1 MAVQSANDENAPA
14 KDKAVGVAA
23 VVATTGA
30 IGACILCCTLPV
42 AFPAA
47 ALALLGGGV
56 ALLGVAHKAMTL
68 LGLAAVLAAWGWVWF
83 QSRRSGKRPA
93 RLTLRHMALATALLA
108 LALAWP
114 LVERP
119 LLALI
124 G

>member
-1 MAVQSANDENAPA
+1 MAVRSGERPA
-14 KDKAVGVAA
+14 REGKAAGITA
-23 VVATTGA
+23 VLATTGA
-30 IGACILCCTLPV
+30 VGACMLCCTLPV

-56 ALLGVAHKAMTL
+56 AFLGLVHKAMTL
-68 LGLAAVLAAWGWVWF
+68 IGLVAVLAAWGWVWR
-83 QSRRSGKRPA
+83 QSRRSARRPA
-93 RLTLRHMALATALLA
+93 RLTLRLMGVATALLA

-124 G
+124 R